1 MRIRWWLG
9 ALSALP
15 AAAAA
20 LLTGVPAAAVVT
32 ATVRPCLLNNTN
44 VAELRS
50 WSFLVLCHLDSKSSL
65 LSHIKSENFE
75 SNLWCFLP
83 L

>member
-15 AAAAA
+15 AAVVAVA
-20 LLTGVPAAAVVT
+20 LLTGVLAAAAAVT

-50 WSFLVLCHLDSKSSL
+50 WSFLALCHLDLKSSL
-65 LSHIKSENFE
+65 LIVLKVAF
-75 SNLWCFLP
+75 FQKV
-83 L
+83 

>member
-1 MRIRWWLG
+1 MVVGRTLCC
-9 ALSALP
+9 AA

-20 LLTGVPAAAVVT
+20 LLTGVPAAAAAAVT

-50 WSFLVLCHLDSKSSL
+50 WSFQALCHLDTKSSL
-65 LSHIKSENFE
+65 LSHIAKSQKI
-75 SNLWCFLP
+75 LKAIYGFLP

>member
-15 AAAAA
+15 AAAA
-20 LLTGVPAAAVVT
+20 LLTGVLAAAAAVT

-50 WSFLVLCHLDSKSSL
+50 WSFQALGHLDSKS
-65 LSHIKSENFE
+65 
-75 SNLWCFLP
+75 
-83 L
+83 

>member
-15 AAAAA
+15 VAAVAVAAAV
-20 LLTGVPAAAVVT
+20 LTGVPVAVAAVT

-50 WSFLVLCHLDSKSSL
+50 WSFQALGHLDSKKFPAISY
-65 LSHIKSENFE
+65 
-75 SNLWCFLP
+75 C
-83 L
+83 

>member
-15 AAAAA
+15 AAVA
-20 LLTGVPAAAVVT
+20 LLTGVAAAVR

-50 WSFLVLCHLDSKSSL
+50 WSFQALCHLDTKSSL
-65 LSHIKSENFE
+65 LSHIAKSQKI
-75 SNLWCFLP
+75 LKAIYGFLP